1 MLRPKLGRLW
11 GSSNAVVRRNPGDE
25 KYLVGWLSEIPTY
38 QVLNFLQWKTDATIQ
53 ALAERGVMEWGADVA
68 YKKGAAV
75 WNESD
80 GLIYV
85 AQMDNPTDAPSSTS
99 SQWLGSAIQLS
110 RKEYDKTVSDINA
123 HIADVTGNPHK
134 LTPSRLNTYSA
145 AQIDSMVA
153 AYRAEVIAHV
163 NDTNN
168 PHKLTAAIVGAV
180 PITGGTYTGNVTM
193 QTGQLLLSTDGKQL
207 IKADSTGVYLKNTAG
222 AVGVDANGK
231 GFVKIGSAASS
242 EIITQQTFADNKLT
256 VESNYSSPAPVF
268 YMPLIRDIN
277 IYVGGGVS
285 NTTFNPQYDSTGR
298 LTLPQQVSVGNN
310 MNLTAQPLVGIVELT
325 MAVDFV
331 IGSSAAA
338 QAIAYSLGLGG
349 NGTGSARFSFNSNG
363 RIRATGD
370 NNIVESGPLSDGKVH
385 RAVFRRAANKI
396 SLYIDGVLFGEV
408 AVSNAAIVAYPNLI
422 EVSGTASAQQ
432 MIPVNIS
439 NFRVWDSALTDNQI
453 SAL

>member
-11 GSSNAVVRRNPGDE
+11 GNSNAVVRRNPGDE

-53 ALAERGVMEWGADVA
+53 ALAERGVLEWGTDVA

-75 WNESD
+75 WNEAD
-80 GLIYV
+80 GLIYISS
-85 AQMDNPTDAPSSTS
+85 MDNPTEAPSSSSTQWTS
-99 SQWLGSAIQLS
+99 SAIQLS
-110 RKEYDKTVSDINA
+110 RHDYDATVASINA
-123 HIADVTGNPHK
+123 HIADVTGNPHN

-145 AQIDSMVA
+145 AQIDTLVA
-153 AYRAEVIAHV
+153 AYRAEVLAHV

-193 QTGQLLLSTDGKQL
+193 QTGQLLLSADGKQL
-207 IKADSTGVYLKNTAG
+207 IKADSTGIYLKNPAG
-222 AVGVDANGK
+222 TIGVDANGK
-231 GFVKIGSAASS
+231 GFVKTGSNAAS
-242 EIITQQTFADNKLT
+242 EIITQQTFADNKAT
-256 VESNYSSPAPVF
+256 TEPNYSSPSPVF
-268 YMPLIRDIN
+268 YMPFVRDIN

-285 NTTFNPQYDSTGR
+285 NTSFNPSYDSVGR
-298 LTLPQQVSVGNN
+298 LTLPQQTTIGNN
-310 MNLTAQPLVGIVELT
+310 LTLSAQPLIGSMELT
-325 MAVDFV
+325 MSVDFT

-338 QAIAYSLGLGG
+338 QTIAYSLGLGG
-349 NGTGSARFSFNSNG
+349 NGQGSARFSFNSNG

-370 NNIVESGPLSDGKVH
+370 NAYAESGPLSDGKVH
-385 RAVFRRAANKI
+385 RAVFRRSASKI
-396 SLYIDGVLFGEV
+396 SLFIDGLLYSEASVTNIG
-408 AVSNAAIVAYPNLI
+408 IVAYTNLI
-422 EVSGTASAQQ
+422 ETSGTANAQQ

-439 NFRVWDSALTDNQI
+439 NYRIWDSALSDNQI